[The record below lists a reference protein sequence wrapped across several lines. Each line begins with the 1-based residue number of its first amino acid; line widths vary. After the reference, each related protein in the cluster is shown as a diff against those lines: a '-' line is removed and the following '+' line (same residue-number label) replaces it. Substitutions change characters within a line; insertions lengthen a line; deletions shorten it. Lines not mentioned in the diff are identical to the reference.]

1 LDVVVIIICL
11 TLACVIHERVRRWDA
26 AAKSPWFDYRT
37 SQGNIH
43 QLWYDDVE
51 SLTLKC
57 ELAKSLHIR
66 GTAHLHL
73 QSCYHVNQGLSCFFL
88 SSWPAGVGV
97 WEADALDYTNHSQ
110 AQQMWGT
117 FRSFLH

>member
-1 LDVVVIIICL
+1 MVVPFI
-11 TLACVIHERVRRWDA
+11 TCVRWDA

-37 SQGNIH
+37 SQGHIH

-66 GTAHLHL
+66 GTAPCTCRVAIMPI
-73 QSCYHVNQGLSCFFL
+73 SG
-88 SSWPAGVGV
+88 G
-97 WEADALDYTNHSQ
+97 
-110 AQQMWGT
+110 
-117 FRSFLH
+117 